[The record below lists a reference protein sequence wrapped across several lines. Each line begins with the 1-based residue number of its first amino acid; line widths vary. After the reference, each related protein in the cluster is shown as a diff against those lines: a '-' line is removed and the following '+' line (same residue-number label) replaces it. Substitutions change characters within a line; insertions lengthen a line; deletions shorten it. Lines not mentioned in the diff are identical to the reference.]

1 MFYLLASSAPFGL
14 GCWHRTGSRGSY
26 IEKERQ
32 RTKTKGSTQGDRLGA
47 KNQVAIVLGSVVV
60 TVVVIIIIRRA
71 EKVQRATL
79 CLLSPF
85 HDLQRLTLMESE
97 ADERQ
102 FAQADKTVHYR
113 EANPNPTPQ
122 HGPTGELRS
131 TTTCIYRSKSRLVIA
146 SCYRTIGYASK
157 FEPSFGQN
165 RETKWI
171 PTDMAGTRLWQAYLE
186 SQKAAYI
193 AKTL

>member
-1 MFYLLASSAPFGL
+1 MKILLNVLSARVFCSFSL

-47 KNQVAIVLGSVVV
+47 KDQVAIILGSVVV
-60 TVVVIIIIRRA
+60 TVVVIIIRRT

-85 HDLQRLTLMESE
+85 HDLQRLTLMENE

-113 EANPNPTPQ
+113 KANPSPTPTWPNGRIKVNNYLHFSFKEQ
-122 HGPTGELRS
+122 ARYSVLLSYNRV
-131 TTTCIYRSKSRLVIA
+131 CIQVRAVVWPKSRNKVD
-146 SCYRTIGYASK
+146 S
-157 FEPSFGQN
+157 
-165 RETKWI
+165 
-171 PTDMAGTRLWQAYLE
+171 D
-186 SQKAAYI
+186 
-193 AKTL
+193 